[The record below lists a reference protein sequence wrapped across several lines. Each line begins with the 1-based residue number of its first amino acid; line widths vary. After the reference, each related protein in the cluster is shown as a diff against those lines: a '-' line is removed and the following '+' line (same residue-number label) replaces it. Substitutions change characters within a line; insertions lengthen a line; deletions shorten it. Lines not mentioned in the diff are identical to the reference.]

1 LEGVGFAKLLCVR
14 RSCRLLVLKMSLL
27 RLELPLWL
35 SLLFFYI
42 ETTNDDEQVSQVERQ
57 AVTQSNLFQRL
68 KNGVRRKGTEQRR
81 AHETTAKLEVA
92 PPSKYAIHE
101 HAALD

>member
-1 LEGVGFAKLLCVR
+1 MGVYWGRSGDGGVWMEGVGFAKLLCVK
-14 RSCRLLVLKMSLL
+14 RSCRILVLKISIL

-35 SLLFFYI
+35 SVLFIYI

-68 KNGVRRKGTEQRR
+68 KGSARRKGT
-81 AHETTAKLEVA
+81 A
-92 PPSKYAIHE
+92 
-101 HAALD
+101 